1 MAEDGFLDAH
11 LPLLHVGDAQS
22 MVFKPTNIGP
32 WYLLPAQK
40 EVQRRDR
47 VTGKSKLLEKS
58 KKQLLEQ
65 LKEVGVTLQQQRGYT
80 KKELQTFAQN
90 NGIELCERKEQ
101 IMAGWEG
108 QSKGLLQVLCK
119 RAGLTKIK
127 MLDKYTLNGQ
137 RIQSQGK
144 LTYCIHFGTC
154 LLNVVQGLSMRKRY
168 YNSTWEQ
175 LRCDSSTDAKIPC

>member
-119 RAGLTKIK
+119 RAGLTKNQ
-127 MLDKYTLNGQ
+127 DVRQVYTQ
-137 RIQSQGK
+137 WAKDTITGK
-144 LTYCIHFGTC
+144 VDVLYSLWH
-154 LLNVVQGLSMRKRY
+154 LLAEC
-168 YNSTWEQ
+168 STGFKHEETVLQ
-175 LRCDSSTDAKIPC
+175 